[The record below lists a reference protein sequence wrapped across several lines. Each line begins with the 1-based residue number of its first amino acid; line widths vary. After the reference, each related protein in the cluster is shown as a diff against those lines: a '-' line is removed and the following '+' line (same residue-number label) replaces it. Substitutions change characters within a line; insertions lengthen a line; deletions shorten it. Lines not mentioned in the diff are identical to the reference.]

1 MKQEPD
7 PAMRK
12 LNFEVLTLFP
22 GILAGPLDESI
33 LKRGRE
39 KGLLQVTIRNI
50 RDYTEDKHKT
60 ADDSPYGGGAGMV
73 LKPEPIFKAFEAMKA
88 EYPGEKF
95 LTILLS
101 PQGRVFDQ
109 QRAEQL
115 SEENQRIVL
124 LCGHYEAIDERVVQ
138 TLVDE
143 ELSVGDY
150 VLTGGELAALVVID
164 AAARLLPGVLGDEE
178 SAYRDSFGD
187 GLLDHPHYTRPAE
200 FRGMKTPEV
209 LLSGNHNLIETWRR
223 RESLK
228 ATLQKRPDLLEKAD
242 LSDEDREV
250 LEELKKESEIAECKI
265 CNKRFRCKGGMQ

>member
-1 MKQEPD
+1 
-7 PAMRK
+7 MRA
-12 LNFEVLTLFP
+12 LNFDVLTLFP
-22 GILAGPLDESI
+22 GMLEGPLNESI

-39 KGLLQVTIRNI
+39 KGLLNIAVRNI

-73 LKPEPIFKAFEAMKA
+73 LKPAPIFKAIEAIKA
-88 EYPGEKF
+88 EHPDEPF

-101 PQGRVFDQ
+101 PQGRLFDQ
-109 QRAEQL
+109 QRAEEL
-115 SEENQRIVL
+115 SGEMRRVIL
-124 LCGHYEAIDERVVQ
+124 LCGHYEAIDERVIDA
-138 TLVDE
+138 LVDE
-143 ELSVGDY
+143 ELSIGDY

-200 FRGMKTPEV
+200 FLGRKVPDV
-209 LLSGNHNLIETWRR
+209 LLSGNHADIDRWRR

-228 ATLQKRPDLLEKAD
+228 ATLTKRPDLLETAD
-242 LSDEDREV
+242 LTDEDREM
-250 LEELKKESEIAECKI
+250 LGELKRELE
-265 CNKRFRCKGGMQ
+265 

>member
-1 MKQEPD
+1 
-7 PAMRK
+7 MRA

-22 GILAGPLDESI
+22 AILEGPLNESI

-39 KGLLQVTIRNI
+39 KGLLNVVVRNI
-50 RDYTEDKHKT
+50 RDYTEDKHRT

-73 LKPEPIFKAFEAMKA
+73 LKPEPIFKAFEALKT
-88 EYPGEKF
+88 EHPGEKF

-101 PQGRVFDQ
+101 PQGRLLDQ
-109 QRAEQL
+109 RRAEQL
-115 SEENQRIVL
+115 AEEKRTIVL
-124 LCGHYEAIDERVVQ
+124 LCGHYEAIDERVIDA
-138 TLVDE
+138 LVDE
-143 ELSVGDY
+143 ELSIGDY

-200 FRGMKTPEV
+200 FFGRKVPDV
-209 LLSGNHNLIETWRR
+209 LLGGNHAAIEKWRR

-228 ATLQKRPDLLEKAD
+228 ATLRKRPELLATAD
-242 LSDEDREV
+242 LTDEDRNM
-250 LEELKKESEIAECKI
+250 LAELRDE
-265 CNKRFRCKGGMQ
+265 

>member
-1 MKQEPD
+1 
-7 PAMRK
+7 MRK

-22 GILAGPLDESI
+22 GLIEGPLNESI

-39 KGLLQVTIRNI
+39 KGLLNVTVRNI
-50 RDYTEDKHKT
+50 RDHTEDKHRT

-73 LKPEPIFKAFEAMKA
+73 LKPEPIFRAFEAMKEA
-88 EYPGEKF
+88 QSGEEF

-101 PQGRVFDQ
+101 PQGRLFDQ
-109 QRAEQL
+109 KRAEQL
-115 SEENQRIVL
+115 SEEKRRIVL
-124 LCGHYEAIDERVVQ
+124 LCGHYEAIDERVVEA
-138 TLVDE
+138 LVDE
-143 ELSVGDY
+143 ELSIGDY

-200 FRGMKTPEV
+200 FRGRKVPEV
-209 LLSGNHNLIETWRR
+209 LLGGNHAEIEKWRR

-228 ATLQKRPDLLEKAD
+228 ATLVKRPNLLQSAELTDQDVKI
-242 LSDEDREV
+242 V
-250 LEELKKESEIAECKI
+250 EELKQELKQES
-265 CNKRFRCKGGMQ
+265 KRP

>member
-1 MKQEPD
+1 
-7 PAMRK
+7 MRA
-12 LNFEVLTLFP
+12 LNFEVFTLFP
-22 GILAGPLDESI
+22 GILEGPLNESI

-39 KGLLQVTIRNI
+39 KGLLNIVVRNI
-50 RDYTEDKHKT
+50 RDYTEDKHRT

-88 EYPGEKF
+88 EHPGEKL

-101 PQGRVFDQ
+101 PQGRRLDQ
-109 QRAEQL
+109 QRAERL
-115 SEENQRIVL
+115 SEETRRIVL
-124 LCGHYEAIDERVVQ
+124 LCGHYEAIDERVIDA
-138 TLVDE
+138 LVDE
-143 ELSVGDY
+143 ELSIGDY

-200 FRGMKTPEV
+200 FIGRRVPDV
-209 LLSGNHNLIETWRR
+209 LLGGNHAAIEKWRR

-228 ATLQKRPDLLEKAD
+228 ATLRKRPELLATAD
-242 LSDEDREV
+242 LTDEDRNV
-250 LEELKKESEIAECKI
+250 LAELREE
-265 CNKRFRCKGGMQ
+265 

>member
-1 MKQEPD
+1 
-7 PAMRK
+7 
-12 LNFEVLTLFP
+12 LNFEVFTLFP
-22 GILAGPLDESI
+22 GILEGPLNESI

-39 KGLLQVTIRNI
+39 KGLLNIVVRNI
-50 RDYTEDKHKT
+50 RDYTEDKHRT

-88 EYPGEKF
+88 EHPGEKL

-101 PQGRVFDQ
+101 PQGRRLDQ
-109 QRAEQL
+109 QRAERL
-115 SEENQRIVL
+115 SEETRRIVL
-124 LCGHYEAIDERVVQ
+124 LCGHYEAIDERVIDA
-138 TLVDE
+138 LVDE
-143 ELSVGDY
+143 ELSIGDY

-200 FRGMKTPEV
+200 FIGRRVPDV
-209 LLSGNHNLIETWRR
+209 LLGGNHAAIEKWRR

-228 ATLQKRPDLLEKAD
+228 ATLRKRPELLATAD
-242 LSDEDREV
+242 LTDEDRNV
-250 LEELKKESEIAECKI
+250 LAELREE
-265 CNKRFRCKGGMQ
+265 

>member
-1 MKQEPD
+1 
-7 PAMRK
+7 MRR

-22 GILAGPLDESI
+22 GMLEGPLNESI

-39 KGLLQVTIRNI
+39 KGLLNVAVRNI
-50 RDYTEDKHKT
+50 RDYTEDKHRT

-73 LKPEPIFKAFEAMKA
+73 LKPDPIFKAFEEIKA
-88 EYPGEKF
+88 EHPGEKF

-101 PQGRVFDQ
+101 PQGRLLDQ

-115 SEENQRIVL
+115 SEEKRRIIL
-124 LCGHYEAIDERVVQ
+124 LCGHYEAIDERVIDA
-138 TLVDE
+138 LVDE
-143 ELSVGDY
+143 ELSIGDY

-200 FRGMKTPEV
+200 FLGRTVPDV
-209 LLSGNHNLIETWRR
+209 LLSGNHADIDTWRR
-223 RESLK
+223 RETLK
-228 ATLQKRPDLLEKAD
+228 ATLIKRPDLLATAD
-242 LSDEDREV
+242 LTDEDRKI
-250 LEELKKESEIAECKI
+250 LEELKKEIKL
-265 CNKRFRCKGGMQ
+265 

>member
-1 MKQEPD
+1 
-7 PAMRK
+7 MRK

-22 GILAGPLDESI
+22 GLLEGPLNESI
-33 LKRGRE
+33 LKRGQE
-39 KGLLQVTIRNI
+39 KGLLNVTVRNI

-88 EYPGEKF
+88 EHPGEEF

-101 PQGRVFDQ
+101 PQGRLFHQ
-109 QRAEQL
+109 KRAEEL
-115 SEENQRIVL
+115 SEETRRIVL
-124 LCGHYEAIDERVVQ
+124 LCGHYEAIDERVLES
-138 TLVDE
+138 LVDE
-143 ELSVGDY
+143 EISIGDY

-200 FRGMKTPEV
+200 YRGMKVPDV
-209 LLSGNHNLIETWRR
+209 LLSGNHASIEKWRR
-223 RESLK
+223 REALK
-228 ATLQKRPDLLEKAD
+228 VTLLKRPDLLKAAE
-242 LSDEDREV
+242 LTDEDQKI
-250 LEELKKESEIAECKI
+250 LKELKQELSK
-265 CNKRFRCKGGMQ
+265 